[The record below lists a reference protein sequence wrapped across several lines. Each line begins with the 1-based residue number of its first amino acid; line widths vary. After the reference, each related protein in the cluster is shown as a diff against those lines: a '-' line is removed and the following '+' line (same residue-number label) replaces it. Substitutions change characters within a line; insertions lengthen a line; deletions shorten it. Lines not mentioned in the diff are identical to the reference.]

1 MFPLHR
7 TSLIGWNSSSQSPI
21 WTWCYTG
28 LTNLSY
34 THFCVL
40 FQASITAIQTLYMIF
55 LCIHTPFSLFF
66 RAKQLSFSS
75 RLLPIFS
82 LITCMTQQPWH
93 DTPTKS
99 YHTSQTIFSTN
110 DIISPPG
117 NNFQFG
123 CINTHSYL
131 CKRQFGRTI
140 TSP

>member
-1 MFPLHR
+1 MMLHR
-7 TSLIGWNSSSQSPI
+7 SNQSILHTFLRIVSGFYNRYTNSL
-21 WTWCYTG
+21 YDFFMH
-28 LTNLSY
+28 
-34 THFCVL
+34 THTFFYV
-40 FQASITAIQTLYMIF
+40 
-55 LCIHTPFSLFF
+55 FF

-131 CKRQFGRTI
+131 CKRQFGPTI